1 MSSSYH
7 PSQQRETEQ
16 TNGQSVTAVSDA
28 LFGTRQH
35 TTGAK
40 LQLPRKVPLRIEP
53 KTYFG
58 RARLETP
65 AGIKSWV
72 SY

>member
-1 MSSSYH
+1 MSNH

-16 TNGQSVTAVSDA
+16 AGGQTVTSVSDA
-28 LFGTRQH
+28 VFGTRQH

-58 RARLETP
+58 MLSAAEGLLT
-65 AGIKSWV
+65 GVGGWL
-72 SY
+72 